1 MPLSNARAIPCCRE
15 EIDSRRI
22 EPGGTAVKESRGLE
36 GLFADIFQYA
46 HDVLMTTNIS
56 ASLSP
61 LTFPSLSSPF
71 GVVNPPLGSLS
82 HIPRDIPHLLPP
94 RQKLIQILDA
104 LPVLGQKFAFSG
116 YRLARLDQVQDED
129 GGTVSLEEVVEVESG
144 RGVEGVFDGDYGIS
158 C

>member
-36 GLFADIFQYA
+36 GLFTNIFQDT
-46 HDVLMTTNIS
+46 HDVLMTTSSS

-61 LTFPSLSSPF
+61 LTFPSLSSLF
-71 GVVNPPLGSLS
+71 GVVDPPLRSLR

-94 RQKLIQILDA
+94 RQKLIQVLDA
-104 LPVLGQKFAFSG
+104 LPVLGQKLAFPG
-116 YRLARLDQVQDED
+116 YGLARLDQVQDED
-129 GGTVSLEEVVEVESG
+129 GGAVSLEEVVEVESG
-144 RGVEGVFDGDYGIS
+144 GRVEGVLDGD
-158 C
+158 